1 MTDLWEN
8 PIGTDGF
15 EFVEYTA
22 PDVKQLHD
30 FFEQMGFRAVGR
42 HRSKDVTLYR
52 QGETNFVVNAEPG
65 SHGARFAK
73 AHGPSACAMA
83 FRVKDAGFAY
93 RKLIELGAIPFQN
106 PVGPMEL
113 NIPAIEGIG
122 GSVIY
127 LVDRYGEH
135 SIYDVDFVPTDPAK
149 GFAHEGAGLATI
161 DHVTHNVFRGNMDKW
176 AGFYEKLFN
185 FREVRYFDIEGKL
198 TGLKSRAMTSPDGN
212 IRIPINESSDDK
224 SQIHEYLEEYKGE
237 GIQHIALGTDR
248 IYDAVETLRTMGVKF
263 QDTPDTYYERL
274 DNRIK
279 GHGEDVPR
287 LKRDR
292 ILMDGAVD
300 DDTGLLLQIFTQNAI
315 GPIFFEIIQRK
326 GNQGFGEG
334 NFKALFE
341 SIELDQIRR
350 GVLKDTSAA

>member
-52 QGETNFVVNAEPG
+52 QGETNFVVNAEPE

-93 RKLIELGAIPFQN
+93 RKLLELGAVPFQN
-106 PVGPMEL
+106 QVGPMEL

-149 GFAHEGAGLATI
+149 GFVHQGAGLATV

-237 GIQHIALGTDR
+237 GIQHIALGTNR

-287 LKRDR
+287 LTRER
-292 ILMDGAVD
+292 ILMDGEHD
-300 DDTGLLLQIFTQNAI
+300 NLLLQIFTQNAI
-315 GPIFFEIIQRK
+315 GPIFFELIQRK

-350 GVLKDTSAA
+350 GVLKDTTTA

>member
-1 MTDLWEN
+1 MAWDN

-22 PDVKQLHD
+22 PDVAELRAL
-30 FFEQMGFRAVGR
+30 FERMGFRAVAR
-42 HRSKDVTLYR
+42 HRAKDVTLFR
-52 QGETNFVVNAEPG
+52 QGEVNFIVNAEPD
-65 SHGARFAK
+65 SHGSRFARE
-73 AHGPSACAMA
+73 HGPSACAMA
-83 FRVKDAGFAY
+83 FRVRDAAKAY
-93 RKLIELGAIPFQN
+93 AKLIGLGAKPFHNQ
-106 PVGPMEL
+106 VGPMEL

-149 GFAHEGAGLATI
+149 GLAHEGAGLTAI

-176 AGFYEKLFN
+176 ASFYEKLFN
-185 FREVRYFDIEGKL
+185 FREIRYFDIEGKL
-198 TGLKSRAMTSPDGN
+198 TGLKSRAMTSPDGA

-224 SQIHEYLEEYKGE
+224 SQIEEYLHAYHGE
-237 GIQHIALGTDR
+237 GIQHIALASEN
-248 IYDAVETLRTMGVKF
+248 IYATVETLAARGADF

-292 ILMDGAVD
+292 ILMDGEKD
-300 DDTGLLLQIFTQNAI
+300 NLLLQIFTQNAI

-341 SIELDQIRR
+341 SIEADQIKR